1 MDELLQDFLA
11 ETGEF
16 LEIVDLELVRFEQD
30 PNNEGI
36 LRNIFRLVHTIK
48 GTCGFLGLGRLET
61 LAHAAE
67 TVMGQFRDG
76 TPVTPEAVTLILSTI
91 DRIKDILAD
100 LGRLGQE
107 PAGTD
112 HDLVDDLEALAL
124 RAEQAKADEGTA
136 NATPTASVDDGARNE
151 PRVGEVS
158 LDELERAFR
167 EAEGPS
173 AETVASVQPAASAT
187 PSETASEA
195 KPDSKPVATQTLRV
209 NVGTLEHLMTM
220 VSELVL
226 TRNQL
231 LEIARRENDS
241 SYKVPLQ
248 RLSHITAELQDGVM
262 KTRMQPIGNAWSKLP
277 RIIRDLSGELGK
289 KIDLELEGA
298 ETELDRQVL
307 ELIKDPLTH
316 MVRNSADHGIETV
329 AERRAL
335 GKPEQGSIRVSAFHE
350 GGQITIE
357 VKDDG
362 RGLDLGRIR
371 RKALEAGLAS
381 DGEIER
387 MTDDQI
393 ARFIFHPGLS
403 TAGKITSV
411 SGRGVGMD
419 VVKSNVDAIGGLI
432 EIATEGGK
440 GTTISVKIPLT
451 LAIVSALIV
460 LTGDQRFAIPQSVVR
475 ELVRVKANSDHQIE
489 YINNA
494 PVLRLRDRLLPV
506 ISMSSLMAL
515 STEASNEGF
524 IVVTQVGSRQF
535 GIMVDAVFHTEEI
548 VVKPMSAKLRHI
560 QMFSGN
566 TILGDGAV
574 VLIIDPNGISRMVG
588 TVESESGRDQ
598 ISEGI
603 VAGTAADLVTM
614 LIFKSGSGSF
624 KAIPISV
631 VTRLED
637 VDASKIEIS
646 AGRAM
651 LQYRGR
657 LMPVIPACPEVEIR
671 REGLQPIIIF
681 SDGTL
686 TMGLAVD
693 SIVDIVDEALD
704 IELARTAGQDVVGS
718 AVIRGRATDILDVAH
733 FLPQAHPDWLQG
745 QRIAGPQS
753 TALHLL
759 LMDPSAFFREMLA
772 PVLKAAGFRVTSCGT
787 RQEAEAAMVR
797 HPDISV
803 AVIDIEAG
811 NGEGLGLAGA
821 LRRFRGDQHGDPD
834 LTVVGLATFAS
845 ADLAR
850 RAREAGV
857 AQTIARFDRKGL
869 VAALANCDPHL
880 REAA

>member
-11 ETGEF
+11 ETGEN
-16 LEIVDLELVRFEQD
+16 LETVDLELVRFEQE
-30 PNNEGI
+30 PGNESI

-48 GTCGFLGLGRLET
+48 GTCGFLGLGRLEA

-76 TPVTPEAVTLILSTI
+76 AHATQDAVTLILSTI
-91 DRIKDILAD
+91 DRIKEILAD
-100 LGRLGQE
+100 LGRAGQE
-107 PAGTD
+107 PPGSD
-112 HDLVDDLEALAL
+112 RDLIDALELLAHEIEDSALDRQVAAAAPGAAVLEREL
-124 RAEQAKADEGTA
+124 R
-136 NATPTASVDDGARNE
+136 P
-151 PRVGEVS
+151 GEVS

-167 EAEGPS
+167 ETEGPS
-173 AETVASVQPAASAT
+173 PSGPKATVPSSPPRHAMPAETVANDMSSDPKTAAA
-187 PSETASEA
+187 
-195 KPDSKPVATQTLRV
+195 QTLRV

-241 SYKVPLQ
+241 SYKAPLQ

-277 RIIRDLSGELGK
+277 RIIRDLSGELDK
-289 KIDLELEGA
+289 KIDLVLDGA
-298 ETELDRQVL
+298 DTELDRQVL

-329 AERRAL
+329 RQRREL
-335 GKPEQGSIRVSAFHE
+335 GKPEHGTIRVSAFHE

-362 RGLDLGRIR
+362 KGLDLARIR
-371 RKALEAGLAS
+371 RKAVDSGLVSESEADRL
-381 DGEIER
+381 
-387 MTDDQI
+387 TDDQI

-432 EIATEGGK
+432 DIMTEAGK

-460 LTGDQRFAIPQSVVR
+460 LSGNQRFAIPQSVVR
-475 ELVRVKANSDHQIE
+475 ELVRVKADSEHQIE
-489 YINNA
+489 DINGA

-506 ISMSSLMAL
+506 IAMSSLMGL
-515 STEASNEGF
+515 SKTVASEGF

-548 VVKPMSAKLRHI
+548 VVKPMSAKLRHV

-588 TVESESGRDQ
+588 TVDGETGRDQ
-598 ISEGI
+598 AIEGLR
-603 VAGTAADLVTM
+603 AGMAADLVTM
-614 LIFKSGSGSF
+614 LIFRSGGTGF

-631 VTRLED
+631 VTRLEE
-637 VDASKIEIS
+637 VDATKIEFS

-651 LQYRGR
+651 LQYRGK
-657 LMPVIPACPEVEIR
+657 LMPVVPASDDIKIR
-671 REGLQPIIIF
+671 SEGMQPLIIF
-681 SDGTL
+681 SDGER
-686 TMGLAVD
+686 TMGMAVD
-693 SIVDIVDEALD
+693 SIVDIVDETLD
-704 IELARTAGQDVVGS
+704 IELSEVTDSDVIGS

-733 FLPQAHPDWLQG
+733 FLPKAHPDWLQG
-745 QRIAGPQS
+745 QRKES
-753 TALHLL
+753 RETAPPHLL
-759 LMDPSAFFREMLA
+759 MLDPSAFFREMLS
-772 PVLKAAGFRVTSCGT
+772 PVLKAAGYRVTLAGT
-787 RQEAEAAMVR
+787 PAEAEAALLR
-797 HPDISV
+797 HPEIMATIVDV
-803 AVIDIEAG
+803 EAG
-811 NGEGLGLAGA
+811 HGTGFGFVEQLRQSETGAVLPVIALAA
-821 LRRFRGDQHGDPD
+821 
-834 LTVVGLATFAS
+834 FAS
-845 ADLAR
+845 LEIAT
-850 RAREAGV
+850 RARELGILQTV
-857 AQTIARFDRKGL
+857 AKFDRKGL
-869 VAALANCDPHL
+869 IAALVALSSPM
-880 REAA
+880 RKVA